1 MNTYKLLHPNLTN
14 DSIVKSLVT
23 FGLPIMISV
32 LFQQLYNAV
41 DTIIVGHFLK
51 ENALAAIGSC
61 IAIYELI
68 VGFGTGFGNGLG
80 IVAARAYGGN
90 NIIRLKKIV
99 ASSFI
104 VTLFVTIFTMI
115 FGHLALKPLLSFL
128 GTPDEILNEA
138 HSYIYL
144 IAIFSGVLFGY
155 NLLSGLLRAIGNS
168 FMPLV
173 FLIISSLLNILMD
186 IVMIVCFD
194 QGVRGTAIAT
204 VIAQGFSAILCF
216 LYMLK
221 KCPILIPSKESF
233 RPDSGIY
240 KDLFTQ
246 GLSMALMSALVSSGS
261 VILQSPINSFGTYVI
276 AGHISARKIFALTVI
291 PIITLGTASATFV
304 SQNLGAG
311 KIDRIKKGV
320 RAANLMCIIWG
331 ALCTIVIPL
340 AAKFLIKSI
349 SGSENEE
356 VLSYATKYIIFMQP
370 FYAVLG
376 VLIVSRNSLQGL
388 GSKIL
393 PLFSSL
399 IELAGK
405 ILFTVIIIPMTGIW
419 GIIMCEPLIWC
430 AMTIQ
435 LVIAYVNNK
444 ALKER

>member
-1 MNTYKLLHPNLTN
+1 
-14 DSIVKSLVT
+14 
-23 FGLPIMISV
+23 
-32 LFQQLYNAV
+32 
-41 DTIIVGHFLK
+41 
-51 ENALAAIGSC
+51 
-61 IAIYELI
+61 
-68 VGFGTGFGNGLG
+68 
-80 IVAARAYGGN
+80 
-90 NIIRLKKIV
+90 
-99 ASSFI
+99 
-104 VTLFVTIFTMI
+104 
-115 FGHLALKPLLSFL
+115 
-128 GTPDEILNEA
+128 
-138 HSYIYL
+138 
-144 IAIFSGVLFGY
+144 
-155 NLLSGLLRAIGNS
+155 
-168 FMPLV
+168 
-173 FLIISSLLNILMD
+173 
-186 IVMIVCFD
+186 
-194 QGVRGTAIAT
+194 
-204 VIAQGFSAILCF
+204 
-216 LYMLK
+216 
-221 KCPILIPSKESF
+221 
-233 RPDSGIY
+233 
-240 KDLFTQ
+240 
-246 GLSMALMSALVSSGS
+246 MALMSALVSSGS

-356 VLSYATKYIIFMQP
+356 VLSYATKYITFMQP

>member
-1 MNTYKLLHPNLTN
+1 
-14 DSIVKSLVT
+14 
-23 FGLPIMISV
+23 
-32 LFQQLYNAV
+32 
-41 DTIIVGHFLK
+41 
-51 ENALAAIGSC
+51 
-61 IAIYELI
+61 
-68 VGFGTGFGNGLG
+68 
-80 IVAARAYGGN
+80 
-90 NIIRLKKIV
+90 
-99 ASSFI
+99 
-104 VTLFVTIFTMI
+104 
-115 FGHLALKPLLSFL
+115 
-128 GTPDEILNEA
+128 
-138 HSYIYL
+138 
-144 IAIFSGVLFGY
+144 
-155 NLLSGLLRAIGNS
+155 
-168 FMPLV
+168 
-173 FLIISSLLNILMD
+173 
-186 IVMIVCFD
+186 
-194 QGVRGTAIAT
+194 
-204 VIAQGFSAILCF
+204 
-216 LYMLK
+216 MLK

-246 GLSMALMSALVSSGS
+246 GLSMALMSAIVSSGS

-320 RAANLMCIIWG
+320 RAADLMCIIWG

-356 VLSYATKYIIFMQP
+356 VLSYATKYITFMQP